1 LLTCISSVVALP
13 YRPVLG
19 IVVASSGAVVV
30 ELDELLELLELPDEL
45 LVPLPLEE
53 VPEPVLPEPEVDDP
67 LVVEELEVAAAA
79 GRYIT
84 DRTSISIFRNSDRAN
99 SARST
104 SCCPVS
110 E

>member
-1 LLTCISSVVALP
+1 MSSVVALP

-19 IVVASSGAVVV
+19 IVVASSGAVVD
-30 ELDELLELLELPDEL
+30 ELDELLELLELLDEL
-45 LVPLPLEE
+45 LVPLPLED
-53 VPEPVLPEPEVDDP
+53 VPEPVLPEPDDDDP
-67 LVVEELEVAAAA
+67 LVVEVLDVVVAAA

-84 DRTSISIFRNSDRAN
+84 DRTSISIFRSSDRAN

-104 SCCPVS
+104 SWCPVS